1 LASNGSLYIIQTINE
16 LKENTGGIRIGRGNY
31 NVGRKA
37 YLGLFVYHKSHK
49 G

>member
-1 LASNGSLYIIQTINE
+1 MGSLYILQTINE
-16 LKENTGGIRIGRGNY
+16 LKGNTGGIRIDRENY

-37 YLGLFVYHKSHK
+37 CLSAYFLYHKSHK